1 MRTTTSGPTSFGLS
15 VGLAIGLLTGLP
27 RAGSAQ
33 EEAGPAPDCPVT
45 DPSEVTVWL
54 QGVVKDD
61 KTDAPLP
68 GAEVRLRYESGGL
81 EPRSTSADG
90 EGRYQLCELVAFE
103 EVRLEA
109 TYRGRSGRDREVQLE
124 RNQSVDLEV
133 RLGDPAYLVFT
144 VASAETGAPVPGA
157 TVELAPIRF
166 AGITDSLGRTGF
178 RAIPPDAYLLRIRH
192 MAYSPREEAIEIE
205 SDQLDEIRVELAPR
219 AIAVEPLLV
228 EITGRDAYLLDMGFY
243 DRMAT
248 IEDGYFATNEE
259 IRPYRMFRTLFQFKR
274 ELAIRYRSNRFVLI
288 DGRPARWRGYDSEGE
303 LNELSFTRVRGIEV
317 YPCVEAPPSLW
328 NRIPASALPD
338 TTDCHVLVIWTR

>member
-1 MRTTTSGPTSFGLS
+1 MSAATAGLTSFALS
-15 VGLAIGLLTGLP
+15 VGLAIGLLPGRP
-27 RAGSAQ
+27 RPVSAQ
-33 EEAGPAPDCPVT
+33 QEPAPAPDCPVT
-45 DPSEVTVWL
+45 DPSGVTVQL
-54 QGVVKDD
+54 QGVVRDD

-68 GAEVRLRYESGGL
+68 GAAVRLRYETPGL
-81 EPRSTSADG
+81 EARTTDSDG
-90 EGRYQLCELVAFE
+90 EGRYRLCNLVAFE
-103 EVRLEA
+103 EARLEA
-109 TYRGRSGRDREVQLE
+109 SYRGRSGRAREVRLE
-124 RNQSVDLEV
+124 RNESVDLEV

-144 VASAETGAPVPGA
+144 VASGETGAPVPGA
-157 TVELAPIRF
+157 TVELSPIRF

-178 RAIPPDAYLLRIRH
+178 RAIPPDAYLLRVRH
-192 MAYSPREEAIEIE
+192 IAFSPREEEIEIE

-219 AIAVEPLLV
+219 AIALEPLLV

-248 IEDGYFATNEE
+248 IEDGYFATHEE

-288 DGRPARWRGYDSEGE
+288 DGRPAQWRGYDSERE
-303 LNELSFTRVRGIEV
+303 LNELSFTRVRGVET